1 MSVIQVY
8 VRIENIGFKTQ
19 VRIEEKENL
28 HRMDDGGGEK
38 KRHLQHQHEIESRIN
53 PSIKIS
59 FRYQVAVT
67 NSIHYIPY
75 KLRK

>member
-28 HRMDDGGGEK
+28 HRMMDDGGGEK
-38 KRHLQHQHEIESRIN
+38 KRHLQHQHKNKLQISSSRH
-53 PSIKIS
+53 
-59 FRYQVAVT
+59 Q
-67 NSIHYIPY
+67 
-75 KLRK
+75 

>member
-38 KRHLQHQHEIESRIN
+38 KRHLQHQHEIESRIESL
-53 PSIKIS
+53 P
-59 FRYQVAVT
+59 
-67 NSIHYIPY
+67 
-75 KLRK
+75 